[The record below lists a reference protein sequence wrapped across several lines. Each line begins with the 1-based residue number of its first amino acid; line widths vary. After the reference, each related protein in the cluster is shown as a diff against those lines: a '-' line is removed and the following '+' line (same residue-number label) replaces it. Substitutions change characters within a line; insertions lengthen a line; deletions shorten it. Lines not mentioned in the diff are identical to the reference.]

1 MAVDGL
7 MHDVSL
13 DDARGGA
20 LVSHRRGDS
29 VPAAVKNLRSCV
41 AGTILLGLLAS
52 PLAARA
58 DPVTRASV
66 EGALRG
72 YEQGADLATV
82 RSWGGPG
89 AALLMEISR
98 DPDALIATRARAL
111 HSLRAFG
118 TDLRVRD
125 HLRATAAAPSQDLF
139 LLRAS
144 LDALVEGFGD
154 VTSASRYLSDPR
166 SDVRDGAVWSLASS
180 TDPAAH
186 AALRE
191 RLRVEAD
198 PGVRATITEA
208 LARPTSL
215 QTVTPVTPPA
225 VGSASLATARAARPR
240 RARSR

>member
-1 MAVDGL
+1 M
-7 MHDVSL
+7 
-13 DDARGGA
+13 
-20 LVSHRRGDS
+20 VSHWRGDS
-29 VPAAVKNLRSCV
+29 VTAAVKNLRSCV
-41 AGTILLGLLAS
+41 AGTILCGLLAS
-52 PLAARA
+52 PLCAWA

-72 YEQGADLATV
+72 YEQSADLAAV
-82 RSWGGPG
+82 RAWGAPG

-111 HSLRAFG
+111 HALRAFG
-118 TDLRVRD
+118 ADLRVRD

-144 LDALVEGFGD
+144 LDALIEGFGD
-154 VTSASRYLSDPR
+154 VTAVSRYLSDAR
-166 SDVRDGAVWSLASS
+166 ADVRDGAVWSLASS
-180 TDPAAH
+180 PDPAAR

-191 RLRVEAD
+191 RLRFETD

-208 LARPTSL
+208 LARPTPAAVA
-215 QTVTPVTPPA
+215 QPVTPPA
-225 VGSASLATARAARPR
+225 VGVASVATPSAPRAARPR